1 MASVAVRAELP
12 RWLSSSSVA
21 WVGAL
26 LALMAILLTG
36 GFLWYEQR
44 EVHRRELQSSEL
56 LARALEDHANRTFN
70 TVDIA
75 LGTLAESV
83 KGGPSTGKPDWLG
96 PALVQTQQGLPFL
109 RSLSL
114 LDSQGRVLASSA
126 SENVGVMVDLARV
139 PLPAPG
145 AIDRLGSLVGGRDLA
160 AVAQGAAAAAHTHS
174 FIPITR
180 LASGSNGAPLYLV
193 AALNPDFF
201 ANEYPLM
208 LADESRSAALFATNG
223 VLLTATENISMAPG
237 GAAIAHRFFKDF
249 LPARESGSFIG
260 PGIDGNPAVSALRTL
275 RKRPVAVVVERNY
288 ANVHA
293 EYAATSGAAL
303 AACGAALA
311 LIAIMV
317 GLAWRSLRSHES
329 VYDALESTRQ
339 RVAASEESLRTLVES
354 VHEWIFRTDAQGRI
368 TFVNRRWSEISG
380 RSDAAAIGHRLAD
393 LCMPADRE
401 RIEAQFKPD
410 GADGNRPHQA
420 LTVQMQTPR
429 AELLTLEVSVAP
441 VRAAD
446 QTVMGFAGF
455 AVDVSERQMAR
466 RRLESQFDFTAR
478 LLDVSPTPLFVKDV
492 QGRFITVN
500 RAWLDL
506 MALTQEQTIG
516 HDSADLF
523 GGQAQYHFEQDE
535 RLLQSG
541 DRISY
546 ENRLLRPDL
555 EERDTVVTKVRFTHA
570 DGSPAGIVGSII
582 DVTEFREAE
591 RTTREARD
599 AAERANSAKTAFI
612 ADISH
617 ELRTPLQAIIGFSD
631 LGQHLS
637 LNQPDFRE
645 MFNDIHAGGQRMLT
659 LVNGLLDMAKM
670 ESTVDSLTLR
680 RADVS
685 ALAGA
690 VVHELRPLA
699 AQRGLQLELLEPFP
713 PLPADVDAFRI
724 QQVIR
729 NVLANAL
736 RFAPSGSRIEII
748 GRDRGEMG
756 TELEVRDHGP
766 GIPVDELE
774 TIFDAF
780 VQSSRT
786 RDGSGGT
793 GLGLTICRKIM
804 SAHGGSICAANAV
817 TGGAQFLIRLPP
829 SAQTEAV
836 AACADI
842 PLEVSPATEQPA
854 LSEDPSSL
862 AA

>member
-1 MASVAVRAELP
+1 MVARTELP
-12 RWLSSSSVA
+12 RWLSSGSVT

-26 LALMAILLTG
+26 LALLAITLAG
-36 GFLWYEQR
+36 SFLWFEQR
-44 EVHRRELQSSEL
+44 GIHRRELHSAEL

-75 LGTLAESV
+75 LNTLVETV
-83 KGGPSTGKPDWLG
+83 KSGSHSSAPNQLSPV
-96 PALVQTQQGLPFL
+96 LVQTQQGLPFL

-114 LDSQGRVLASSA
+114 LDGQGRVLSSSA
-126 SENVGVMVDLARV
+126 SDNVGLVIDLARV
-139 PLPAPG
+139 PLPAAG
-145 AIDRLGSLVGGRDLA
+145 ATDRLGSLLGGRDLA
-160 AVAQGAAAAAHTHS
+160 AVAQGVTAAHAHS
-174 FIPITR
+174 FMPIAR
-180 LASGSNGAPLYLV
+180 RASGPKEEPLYLV

-223 VLLTATENISMAPG
+223 VLLAATEKIDMLPG
-237 GAAIAHRFFKDF
+237 RVASAHRFFKDY
-249 LPARESGSFIG
+249 LPARESGSFVGI
-260 PGIDGNPAVSALRTL
+260 GIDGKPAVSAFRTL
-275 RKRPVAVVVERNY
+275 RKLPIAVVVERDY
-288 ANVHA
+288 ASVQSEFDDTIA
-293 EYAATSGAAL
+293 AAL

-311 LIAIMV
+311 LIVTTV
-317 GLAWRSLRSHES
+317 GMAWRSLRSHEA
-329 VYDALESTRQ
+329 VHHALESTRQ
-339 RVAASEESLRTLVES
+339 RVAASEESLRTMVES
-354 VHEWIFRTDAQGRI
+354 VHELIFRTDAQGCI
-368 TFVNRRWSEISG
+368 TFVNGRWSEISG

-393 LCMPADRE
+393 LCMPADRAL
-401 RIEAQFKPD
+401 IEARFK
-410 GADGNRPHQA
+410 ADAADADLPHQT
-420 LTVQMQTPR
+420 LMVQMQTPQS
-429 AELLTLEVSVAP
+429 ELLTLEVSVAP
-441 VRAAD
+441 VRAPD
-446 QTVMGFAGF
+446 HSLLGFAGF
-455 AVDVSERQMAR
+455 AVDVSERQHAR
-466 RRLESQFDFTAR
+466 RKLESQLNFTAR

-506 MALTQEQTIG
+506 MALTQEQAIG
-516 HDSADLF
+516 RDSAALF
-523 GGQAQYHFEQDE
+523 GEQAEFHFAQDE

-599 AAERANSAKTAFI
+599 AAELANRTKTAFI

-617 ELRTPLQAIIGFSD
+617 ELRTPLQSILGFSD
-631 LGQHLS
+631 LGRDLS
-637 LNQPDFRE
+637 AHQPNLQE
-645 MFNDIHAGGQRMLT
+645 MFTDIHAGGQRMLT
-659 LVNGLLDMAKM
+659 LVNGLLDVAKM
-670 ESTVDSLTLR
+670 ESTVGSLALR
-680 RADVS
+680 RVDLG
-685 ALAGA
+685 ALASA

-699 AQRGLQLELLEPFP
+699 SQRGLQIELLEPVQ
-713 PLPADVDAFRI
+713 PLPADVDAFRM

-736 RFAPSGSRIEII
+736 RFAPKGSCIEIT
-748 GRDRGEMG
+748 GRDRGELG
-756 TELEVRDHGP
+756 VELEIRDHGP
-766 GIPVDELE
+766 GIPADELE

-804 SAHGGSICAANAV
+804 SAHGGSIRAANVA
-817 TGGAQFLIRLPP
+817 TGGAQFVIRLPV
-829 SAQTEAV
+829 SAQAERV
-836 AACADI
+836 AMQADI
-842 PLEVSPATEQPA
+842 PLEVTA
-854 LSEDPSSL
+854 
-862 AA
+862 